1 MKINSSK
8 IISKIVSILA
18 ICVLLTSFSPSLD
31 GRAVVVDEGV
41 FPQGLFAKT
50 VGYLPGDI
58 ISVTNIAGDAN
69 VDLLVIGALDPS
81 EGVAIMLSPEAAAAI
96 GIEKDSNSLV
106 KITKRS
112 NQDERVYGSAVI
124 SKPILQNVKEVEEV
138 PTQIDMDNPVVD
150 EPILEVEEE
159 KIEEDSISEISIE
172 EEIVEESVEDEIVEE
187 EIVEEEIV
195 EESVE
200 NEVVEDEIIENT
212 DGSLQESLALE
223 DVIFEEKEA
232 EENIVEEKILEELV
246 EDDILPRE
254 ELVIEESLPEITEDF
269 VEENT
274 VDEESEEIID
284 ENIIDSE
291 AEEEIFVVDEPIADE
306 FYEEDI
312 ASTDNEIPAP
322 YFELVEE
329 NELEPIDYLSERD
342 DSLEPKEEILEEIP
356 AETEFLEEFV
366 EVEDLDSLESINE
379 EITTD
384 DVEELPAEK
393 EDEPIAFEETDV
405 VILLEEEAEEELEA
419 VEEYEAIVLVPVESN
434 PPVVEETEEEVVTEE
449 VEVAPVEESEVSDVE
464 NEVQEA
470 IILPVEPETTEPE
483 QPEVPVVPETPVI
496 PEETATTVETEAPS
510 WEKYL
515 VPSLQDL
522 ESGKYYI
529 QIASLRDDKNIE
541 EIISKYAN
549 NYPITIVPNKAGTV
563 KQVMVG
569 PLSMDEYGVVL
580 QRFKSY
586 GYKDAFLRKIK

>member
-187 EIVEEEIV
+187 EIVEEEIIEEEIIEEEII

-306 FYEEDI
+306 FEEDI

-342 DSLEPKEEILEEIP
+342 ASLEPKEEILEEIP

-393 EDEPIAFEETDV
+393 EDEPIAVEETDE
-405 VILLEEEAEEELEA
+405 VILLEEEVEEELEA
-419 VEEYEAIVLVPVESN
+419 VEEYEAIVLVPAEEN
-434 PPVVEETEEEVVTEE
+434 PPVVEETFVEESTEIKEEVSEVVEE
-449 VEVAPVEESEVSDVE
+449 KAPVESNIPETVAPVVEETIVTP
-464 NEVQEA
+464 
-470 IILPVEPETTEPE
+470 IVEPAPA
-483 QPEVPVVPETPVI
+483 
-496 PEETATTVETEAPS
+496 ATS
-510 WEKYL
+510 YEKYI
-515 VPSLQDL
+515 VPSLKDL

-529 QIASLRDDKNIE
+529 QIATLGDDANIM
-541 EIISKYAN
+541 EIVNKYGN
-549 NYPITIVPNKAGTV
+549 NYPITIVPKSSGSA
-563 KQVMVG
+563 KQVMIG
-569 PLSMDEYGVVL
+569 PITIDEYGALL

-586 GYKDAFLRKIK
+586 GFKDAFLRKIR